1 MSERGQ
7 HWQAIAISIG
17 LHLLPLLL
25 LVALDGRATVAAA
38 A

>member
-7 HWQAIAISIG
+7 HWQAIAITAV

-25 LVALDGRATVAAA
+25 LVHW
-38 A
+38 